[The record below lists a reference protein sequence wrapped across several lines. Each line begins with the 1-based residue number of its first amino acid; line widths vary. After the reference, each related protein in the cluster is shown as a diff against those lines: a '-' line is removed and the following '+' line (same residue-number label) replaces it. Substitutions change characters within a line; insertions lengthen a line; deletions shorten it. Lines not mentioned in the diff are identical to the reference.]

1 MPSASGE
8 KSPSSERREPSN
20 LVALN
25 AQLYA
30 QGITKSALKLDG
42 LSSKHRD
49 NVIRILQGMLQ
60 KRTEDLERTETI
72 STAHRVLSYDH
83 ERLCGMHKKL
93 KGRVIAAEKDKEGT
107 KAQMTDLTVKLQRE
121 QAAHKFT
128 KDEAQKAKNALA
140 FVRTQAQHDAKKRD
154 AQLEK
159 TLQQWQRLCN
169 DNARVST
176 ASNRGGMLL
185 LNPIDPVQ
193 QIPRADSFWDPAI
206 NELNQTIISLQEE
219 CEAFRHVTLST
230 ANQLQGVLA
239 IASGGP
245 EPARLTPSAFFSA
258 HQSINSSQI
267 SSSTSHPLSADT
279 RLREL
284 INKLKSRVEAE
295 VTEKRETARLY
306 QSELDLETLEGERVE
321 RVKELMRSRM
331 QDVEKQL
338 VNARQAAQEAQELV
352 LEYAKT
358 SGKPIPV
365 LKHVIDAEESDND
378 ETASRTEEFAT
389 AMAAATIT
397 DEDKEQLEAE
407 KAAVETERRRMT
419 EGLVR
424 LAQERAV
431 FEAERA
437 AYLEDK
443 RARELEELLREPSKR
458 SPEPSPS
465 SSTSSTTVTT
475 DSSLSQSA
483 PPSTPSRRSASLS
496 TESSRDNSIPHYPPT
511 SAHRLLTP
519 IRSKSLPSVSSPLA
533 GGSRRPDSS
542 SPSKAASPA
551 LKRRARKGPATPLAR
566 YVSHKIVAEKLASAK
581 KARKLKFDVE
591 DPAEEVV
598 DIQEDAEDAADAA
611 DAADTAEGP
620 DARPDSTVS
629 APTEKRAAALTTST
643 RDNALS
649 RTRPALMT
657 SKDRLSSLKTT
668 SSRPR
673 VVSPTKATARSI
685 SGGRS
690 YMTSTAS
697 SAHRE
702 GTLKSIPAVKKLE
715 VGQASGMGPAR
726 ALKKASFR

>member
-1 MPSASGE
+1 
-8 KSPSSERREPSN
+8 
-20 LVALN
+20 
-25 AQLYA
+25 
-30 QGITKSALKLDG
+30 
-42 LSSKHRD
+42 
-49 NVIRILQGMLQ
+49 
-60 KRTEDLERTETI
+60 
-72 STAHRVLSYDH
+72 
-83 ERLCGMHKKL
+83 
-93 KGRVIAAEKDKEGT
+93 
-107 KAQMTDLTVKLQRE
+107 
-121 QAAHKFT
+121 
-128 KDEAQKAKNALA
+128 
-140 FVRTQAQHDAKKRD
+140 
-154 AQLEK
+154 
-159 TLQQWQRLCN
+159 
-169 DNARVST
+169 
-176 ASNRGGMLL
+176 
-185 LNPIDPVQ
+185 
-193 QIPRADSFWDPAI
+193 
-206 NELNQTIISLQEE
+206 
-219 CEAFRHVTLST
+219 
-230 ANQLQGVLA
+230 
-239 IASGGP
+239 
-245 EPARLTPSAFFSA
+245 
-258 HQSINSSQI
+258 
-267 SSSTSHPLSADT
+267 
-279 RLREL
+279 
-284 INKLKSRVEAE
+284 
-295 VTEKRETARLY
+295 
-306 QSELDLETLEGERVE
+306 
-321 RVKELMRSRM
+321 
-331 QDVEKQL
+331 
-338 VNARQAAQEAQELV
+338 
-352 LEYAKT
+352 
-358 SGKPIPV
+358 
-365 LKHVIDAEESDND
+365 
-378 ETASRTEEFAT
+378 
-389 AMAAATIT
+389 
-397 DEDKEQLEAE
+397 
-407 KAAVETERRRMT
+407 MT

-496 TESSRDNSIPHYPPT
+496 TESSRDDSIPHYPPT

-611 DAADTAEGP
+611 DAAERP
-620 DARPDSTVS
+620 DARPDTTIS

-643 RDNALS
+643 RDNALG

>member
-1 MPSASGE
+1 
-8 KSPSSERREPSN
+8 
-20 LVALN
+20 
-25 AQLYA
+25 
-30 QGITKSALKLDG
+30 
-42 LSSKHRD
+42 
-49 NVIRILQGMLQ
+49 
-60 KRTEDLERTETI
+60 
-72 STAHRVLSYDH
+72 
-83 ERLCGMHKKL
+83 
-93 KGRVIAAEKDKEGT
+93 
-107 KAQMTDLTVKLQRE
+107 
-121 QAAHKFT
+121 
-128 KDEAQKAKNALA
+128 
-140 FVRTQAQHDAKKRD
+140 
-154 AQLEK
+154 
-159 TLQQWQRLCN
+159 
-169 DNARVST
+169 
-176 ASNRGGMLL
+176 
-185 LNPIDPVQ
+185 
-193 QIPRADSFWDPAI
+193 
-206 NELNQTIISLQEE
+206 
-219 CEAFRHVTLST
+219 
-230 ANQLQGVLA
+230 
-239 IASGGP
+239 
-245 EPARLTPSAFFSA
+245 
-258 HQSINSSQI
+258 
-267 SSSTSHPLSADT
+267 
-279 RLREL
+279 
-284 INKLKSRVEAE
+284 
-295 VTEKRETARLY
+295 
-306 QSELDLETLEGERVE
+306 
-321 RVKELMRSRM
+321 
-331 QDVEKQL
+331 
-338 VNARQAAQEAQELV
+338 
-352 LEYAKT
+352 
-358 SGKPIPV
+358 
-365 LKHVIDAEESDND
+365 
-378 ETASRTEEFAT
+378 
-389 AMAAATIT
+389 
-397 DEDKEQLEAE
+397 
-407 KAAVETERRRMT
+407 MT

-496 TESSRDNSIPHYPPT
+496 TESSRDDSIPHYHPT

-611 DAADTAEGP
+611 KRP